1 MNTGESGWKSELVR
15 TLTRN
20 PWFGVVEQKVTRP
33 DGSILPYFTIDFPR
47 PSVGVVVRRGDD
59 FLLIRQFRF
68 IVGEHVWAI
77 PSGGVEPGE
86 DPSMAAAREMEEE
99 TGYRARAPLR
109 HLFGY
114 YPSYGCGNQRF
125 ELYLAEDPVQVK
137 EAPDPQEVMSTRWF
151 PKQEVV
157 AMIVRN
163 EIVDGLS
170 LTPLLAVLLEESGLL
185 AK

>member
-1 MNTGESGWKSELVR
+1 MNTGDSGWKSELVR

-33 DGSILPYFTIDFPR
+33 DGSTLPYFTIDFPR
-47 PSVGVVVRRGDD
+47 PSVGVVVRRGDQ

-86 DPSMAAAREMEEE
+86 DPSNAAAREMEEE
-99 TGYRARAPLR
+99 TGYRAQAPLR

-125 ELYLAEDPVQVK
+125 ELYLADDPVQVK
-137 EAPDPQEVMSTRWF
+137 EMPDPQEVMSTRWF

-157 AMIVRN
+157 AMIARN
-163 EIVDGLS
+163 QIVDGLS
-170 LTPLLAVLLEESGLL
+170 LTPLLAVLLEDSGLL